1 MAEPT
6 GPALPASDG
15 APALDRRGNAAAA
28 AAAAAANGFASV
40 ALPSGHRSR
49 LLSKESY
56 QFEVLNEVYL

>member
-15 APALDRRGNAAAA
+15 APALDRRGTVAA

-40 ALPSGHRSR
+40 ALPSASR
-49 LLSKESY
+49 RRT
-56 QFEVLNEVYL
+56 